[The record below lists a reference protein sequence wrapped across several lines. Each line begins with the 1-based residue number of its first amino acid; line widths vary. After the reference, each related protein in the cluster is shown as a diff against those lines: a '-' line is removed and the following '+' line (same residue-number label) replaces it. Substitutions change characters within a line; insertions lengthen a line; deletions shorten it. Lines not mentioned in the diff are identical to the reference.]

1 VHLNSGSELEY
12 PESFN
17 TDQRKVSLTGEAF
30 FEVVKS
36 RKPFEVFINEHKIV
50 VLGTSFNVKTNPETG
65 TIETLVVTGNVTFT
79 ESNQNKQ
86 NNEIPIS
93 EGEKLHFDKTT
104 RQIKKTS
111 VDNYDD
117 IAWKDGILVFKNDA
131 MKDVFSDLE
140 KWYGVS
146 FSISNNQILQCNL
159 TAKFDNE
166 SLQEVLDYIDVIMP
180 LKYSFSENNEI
191 ILVQGK
197 GCYDFQSSGNN

>member
-1 VHLNSGSELEY
+1 
-12 PESFN
+12 
-17 TDQRKVSLTGEAF
+17 
-30 FEVVKS
+30 
-36 RKPFEVFINEHKIV
+36 
-50 VLGTSFNVKTNPETG
+50 
-65 TIETLVVTGNVTFT
+65 
-79 ESNQNKQ
+79 
-86 NNEIPIS
+86 
-93 EGEKLHFDKTT
+93 
-104 RQIKKTS
+104 
-111 VDNYDD
+111 
-117 IAWKDGILVFKNDA
+117 